1 MKKVYAECAIIA
13 GCAVIFTACL
23 YLGTYVGMVHSYA
36 WYCYPTVILCTVG
49 LCISG
54 TVIIARLEKQEVK
67 K

>member
-1 MKKVYAECAIIA
+1 MKKQIA
-13 GCAVIFTACL
+13 LCAVIFTACL

-54 TVIIARLEKQEVK
+54 TVIIARLDK
-67 K
+67 